1 MGVFCVCWALKDE
14 CSGEK
19 GTVVPVLVWLCVEFV
34 REEGVREREV
44 GKLERIKCVD
54 TFSVCSVR

>member
-1 MGVFCVCWALKDE
+1 VCWALKDE